1 MKTYISA
8 YFFTL
13 IAFLVIDFIWLSTM
27 ASRLY
32 RPAIG
37 DLLAEN
43 FRLAP
48 AIIFYLIYAAGLTFL
63 AVRPAL
69 ISGQWTTAL
78 AYGAAVGFMAYATY
92 DLTNQAT
99 LKSWSTTL
107 TIADLLWGTFVSAAA
122 AIIGYLV
129 TVRLVG
135 PLQNPAGVL

>member
-1 MKTYISA
+1 MKTYFAA

-13 IAFLVIDFIWLSTM
+13 VAFLVIDFIWLSTM

-48 AIIFYLIYAAGLTFL
+48 AVVFYLIYAGGLTFL

-69 ISGQWTTAL
+69 LSGEWTTAL
-78 AYGAAVGFMAYATY
+78 LYGAIVGFMAYATY

-99 LKSWSTTL
+99 LKNWPTTL
-107 TIADLLWGTFVSAAA
+107 TIADLLWGAFVSAAA
-122 AIIGYLV
+122 AIIGYIV
-129 TVRLVG
+129 TVRLLG
-135 PLQNPAGVL
+135 PLENSAGIS

>member
-1 MKTYISA
+1 MKTYFAA
-8 YFFTL
+8 YLFTL
-13 IAFLVIDFIWLSTM
+13 VAFLVIDFIWLSTM

-48 AIIFYLIYAAGLTFL
+48 AVVFYLIYAAGLTFL
-63 AVRPAL
+63 AVRPAFQT
-69 ISGQWTTAL
+69 GEWTTAL
-78 AYGAAVGFMAYATY
+78 LYGAVVGFMAYATY

-107 TIADLLWGTFVSAAA
+107 TVADLLWGTFVSAAA
-122 AIIGYLV
+122 ATIGYFL
-129 TVRLVG
+129 TVRLIG
-135 PLQNPAGVL
+135 PLENPTGL

>member
-1 MKTYISA
+1 MKTYLAA
-8 YFFTL
+8 YSFTL

-48 AIIFYLIYAAGLTFL
+48 AIVFYLIYAAGLTFF

-69 ISGQWTTAL
+69 ISGEWTTAL
-78 AYGAAVGFMAYATY
+78 LYGAAVGFMAYATY

-99 LKSWSTTL
+99 LKNWSTTL
-107 TIADLLWGTFVSAAA
+107 TVADLLWGTFVSAAA

-129 TVRLVG
+129 TVRLIG
-135 PLQNPAGVL
+135 PLENSAGLS

>member
-63 AVRPAL
+63 AVRPAF

-78 AYGAAVGFMAYATY
+78 VYGAAVGFMAYATY

>member
-1 MKTYISA
+1 MKTYVA
-8 YFFTL
+8 AHLFTL
-13 IAFLVIDFIWLSTM
+13 VAFLVVDFIWLSTM

-43 FRLAP
+43 FRLSP
-48 AIIFYLIYAAGLTFL
+48 AVVFYLIYAAGLTFL
-63 AVRPAL
+63 AVRPAFQT
-69 ISGQWTTAL
+69 GEWTTAL
-78 AYGAAVGFMAYATY
+78 LYGAVVGFMAYATY

-107 TIADLLWGTFVSAAA
+107 TVADLLWGTFVSAAA
-122 AIIGYLV
+122 ATIGYFL

-135 PLQNPAGVL
+135 PLENPTGL

>member
-1 MKTYISA
+1 
-8 YFFTL
+8 
-13 IAFLVIDFIWLSTM
+13 M

-48 AIIFYLIYAAGLTFL
+48 AVVFYLIYAAGLTFL
-63 AVRPAL
+63 AVRPAFQT
-69 ISGQWTTAL
+69 GEWTTAL
-78 AYGAAVGFMAYATY
+78 LYGAVVGFMAYATY

-107 TIADLLWGTFVSAAA
+107 TVADLLWGTFVSAAA
-122 AIIGYLV
+122 ATIGYFL

-135 PLQNPAGVL
+135 PLENPTGL

>member
-1 MKTYISA
+1 MKTYFAA
-8 YFFTL
+8 YLFTL
-13 IAFLVIDFIWLSTM
+13 VAFLVIDFIWLSTM

-48 AIIFYLIYAAGLTFL
+48 AVVFYLIYAAGLTFL
-63 AVRPAL
+63 AVRPAFQT
-69 ISGQWTTAL
+69 GEWTTAL
-78 AYGAAVGFMAYATY
+78 LYGAVVGFMAYATY

-107 TIADLLWGTFVSAAA
+107 TVADLLWGTFVSAAA
-122 AIIGYLV
+122 ATIGYLI
-129 TVRLVG
+129 TVRLIG
-135 PLQNPAGVL
+135 PLENPTGL

>member
-1 MKTYISA
+1 MKTYFAA
-8 YFFTL
+8 YLVTL
-13 IAFLVIDFIWLSTM
+13 VAFLVIDFIWLSTM

-37 DLLAEN
+37 DLLADN

-48 AIIFYLIYAAGLTFL
+48 AVVFYLISAAGLTFL
-63 AVRPAL
+63 AVRPAFQT
-69 ISGQWTTAL
+69 GEWTTAL
-78 AYGAAVGFMAYATY
+78 LYGAVVGFMAYATY

-107 TIADLLWGTFVSAAA
+107 TVADLLWGTFVSAAA
-122 AIIGYLV
+122 ATIGYLI

-135 PLQNPAGVL
+135 PLENPTGL

>member
-1 MKTYISA
+1 MKTYLSA

-37 DLLAEN
+37 DLLADN
-43 FRLAP
+43 FRIAP
-48 AIIFYLIYAAGLTFL
+48 AIIFYLIYAGGLTFL

-78 AYGAAVGFMAYATY
+78 LYGAAVGFMAYATY

-129 TVRLVG
+129 TVKLVG
-135 PLQNPAGVL
+135 PLENPAGVL

>member
-78 AYGAAVGFMAYATY
+78 VYGAAIGFMAYATY

>member
-1 MKTYISA
+1 MKTYFAA
-8 YFFTL
+8 YLFTL
-13 IAFLVIDFIWLSTM
+13 VAFLVIDFIWLSTM

-48 AIIFYLIYAAGLTFL
+48 AVVFYLIYAAGLTFL
-63 AVRPAL
+63 AVRPAFQT
-69 ISGQWTTAL
+69 GEWTTAL
-78 AYGAAVGFMAYATY
+78 LYGAVVGFMAYATY

-107 TIADLLWGTFVSAAA
+107 TVADLLWGTFVSAAA
-122 AIIGYLV
+122 ATIGYLI
-129 TVRLVG
+129 TVRLIG
-135 PLQNPAGVL
+135 PLENPAGL

>member
-13 IAFLVIDFIWLSTM
+13 ISFLVIDFIWLSTM

-78 AYGAAVGFMAYATY
+78 LYGAAVGFMAYATY

>member
-1 MKTYISA
+1 MKTYVAA
-8 YFFTL
+8 YLFTL
-13 IAFLVIDFIWLSTM
+13 VAFLVIDFIWLSTM

-48 AIIFYLIYAAGLTFL
+48 AVVFYLIYAAGLTFL
-63 AVRPAL
+63 AVRPAFQT
-69 ISGQWTTAL
+69 GEWTTAL
-78 AYGAAVGFMAYATY
+78 LYGAVVGFMAYATY

-107 TIADLLWGTFVSAAA
+107 TVADLLWGTFVSAAA
-122 AIIGYLV
+122 ATIGYLI
-129 TVRLVG
+129 TARLVG
-135 PLQNPAGVL
+135 PLENPAGL

>member
-1 MKTYISA
+1 
-8 YFFTL
+8 
-13 IAFLVIDFIWLSTM
+13 M

-69 ISGQWTTAL
+69 ISGQWSTAL
-78 AYGAAVGFMAYATY
+78 LYGAAVGFMAYATY

-107 TIADLLWGTFVSAAA
+107 TVADLLWGTFVSAAA
-122 AIIGYLV
+122 AVIGFLV
-129 TVRLVG
+129 TVRIIG
-135 PLQNPAGVL
+135 PLENSAGWP

>member
-1 MKTYISA
+1 MKTYVAA
-8 YFFTL
+8 YLFTL
-13 IAFLVIDFIWLSTM
+13 VAFLVIDFIWLSTM

-48 AIIFYLIYAAGLTFL
+48 AVVFYLIYAAGLTFL
-63 AVRPAL
+63 AVRPAFQT
-69 ISGQWTTAL
+69 GDWTTAL
-78 AYGAAVGFMAYATY
+78 LYGAVVGFMAYATY

-107 TIADLLWGTFVSAAA
+107 TVADLLWGTFVSAAA
-122 AIIGYLV
+122 ATIGYLI

-135 PLQNPAGVL
+135 PLENPTGL

>member
-1 MKTYISA
+1 MKTYLAA

-37 DLLAEN
+37 DMLAQN

-48 AIIFYLIYAAGLTFL
+48 AIVFYLIYAAGLTFL

-69 ISGQWTTAL
+69 LSGQWTTAL
-78 AYGAAVGFMAYATY
+78 LYGAVVGFMAYATY

-99 LKSWSTTL
+99 LKTWPTSL
-107 TIADLLWGTFVSAAA
+107 TIADLLWGTFVSAVSA
-122 AIIGYLV
+122 AIGYVVTIRLIG
-129 TVRLVG
+129 
-135 PLQNPAGVL
+135 PANPTGLS

>member
-78 AYGAAVGFMAYATY
+78 VYGAAVGFMAYATY

-122 AIIGYLV
+122 AMIGYIV

>member
-1 MKTYISA
+1 MKAYISA

-78 AYGAAVGFMAYATY
+78 VYGAAVGFMAYATY

>member
-78 AYGAAVGFMAYATY
+78 VYGAAVGFMAYATY

>member
-1 MKTYISA
+1 MKTYFAA
-8 YFFTL
+8 YLFTL
-13 IAFLVIDFIWLSTM
+13 VAFLVIDFIWLSTM

-48 AIIFYLIYAAGLTFL
+48 AIVFYLIYAASLTFL
-63 AVRPAL
+63 AVRPAFQT
-69 ISGQWTTAL
+69 GEWTTAL
-78 AYGAAVGFMAYATY
+78 HYGAVVGFMAYATY

-107 TIADLLWGTFVSAAA
+107 TVADLLWGTFVSAAA
-122 AIIGYLV
+122 ATIGYLI
-129 TVRLVG
+129 TVRLIG
-135 PLQNPAGVL
+135 PLENPTGL

>member
-1 MKTYISA
+1 MKTYFAA

-13 IAFLVIDFIWLSTM
+13 VAFLVIDFIWLGTM

-48 AIIFYLIYAAGLTFL
+48 AVVFYLIYAGGLTFL

-69 ISGQWTTAL
+69 LSGEWTTAL
-78 AYGAAVGFMAYATY
+78 LYGAIVGFMAYATY

-99 LKSWSTTL
+99 LKNWPTTL
-107 TIADLLWGTFVSAAA
+107 TIADLFWGTFVSAAA

-129 TVRLVG
+129 TVRLLG
-135 PLQNPAGVL
+135 PLENSTGIS

>member
-1 MKTYISA
+1 MKTYLAA
-8 YFFTL
+8 YFLTL
-13 IAFLVIDFIWLSTM
+13 VAFLVIDFIWLSTM

-37 DLLAEN
+37 DLLADN

-48 AIIFYLIYAAGLTFL
+48 AIVFYLVYAAGLTFL
-63 AVRPAL
+63 AVRPAFL
-69 ISGQWTTAL
+69 SGEWTTAL
-78 AYGAAVGFMAYATY
+78 LYGAVVGFMAYATY

-107 TIADLLWGTFVSAAA
+107 TVADLLWGTFVSAAA
-122 AIIGYLV
+122 AAIGYLI

-135 PLQNPAGVL
+135 PLENPAGL

>member
-78 AYGAAVGFMAYATY
+78 LYGAAVGFMAYATY

>member
-1 MKTYISA
+1 MKTYFAA

-13 IAFLVIDFIWLSTM
+13 VAFLVIDFIWLSTM

-48 AIIFYLIYAAGLTFL
+48 AVVFYLIYAGGLTFL

-69 ISGQWTTAL
+69 LSGEWTTAL
-78 AYGAAVGFMAYATY
+78 LYGPIVGFMAYATY

-99 LKSWSTTL
+99 LTNWPTTL

-122 AIIGYLV
+122 AIIGYIV
-129 TVRLVG
+129 TVRLLG
-135 PLQNPAGVL
+135 PLENSAGIS

>member
-48 AIIFYLIYAAGLTFL
+48 AIIFYLIYAEGLTFL

-78 AYGAAVGFMAYATY
+78 VYGAAVGFMAYATY

>member
-1 MKTYISA
+1 MKTYLVA
-8 YFFTL
+8 YSFTL
-13 IAFLVIDFIWLSTM
+13 VAFLVIDFIWLSTM

-37 DLLAEN
+37 DLLADN

-48 AIIFYLIYAAGLTFL
+48 AIVFYLIYAAGLTFL

-69 ISGQWTTAL
+69 ISGEWTTAL
-78 AYGAAVGFMAYATY
+78 LYGAAVGFMAYATY

-107 TIADLLWGTFVSAAA
+107 TVADLLWGTFVSAAA

-135 PLQNPAGVL
+135 PLENSAGLS